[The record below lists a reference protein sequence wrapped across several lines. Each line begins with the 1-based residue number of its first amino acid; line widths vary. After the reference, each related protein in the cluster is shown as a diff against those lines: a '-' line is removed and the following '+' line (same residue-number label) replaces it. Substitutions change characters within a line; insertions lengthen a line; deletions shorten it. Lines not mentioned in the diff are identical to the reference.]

1 MKLSSLARRRL
12 LQLPVGMW
20 LSSHCWPG
28 ACADDKGGKSFNFIV
43 ANDLHSLDKKCP
55 PFFEKVIQSMRE
67 QKPEFI
73 VLAGD
78 LAENGTSE
86 QLGVIKEIF
95 TAPKIPLYVV
105 PGNHDFTKD
114 DSRKPYDDLFPNQL
128 NHLLTIHGWQFLFLD
143 TTQQQRHTNTEIS
156 KETFEFVEASL
167 KKLDKKNPTVVCT
180 HFPLG
185 EKVNMRP
192 KNAEELLKLF
202 TEVNLKAVFSGHY
215 HSQTEVKKGETIL
228 TTNRCCAI
236 SRSNHDGTKEKGY
249 FHVTMKEGVLK
260 REFVEVKS

>member
-1 MKLSSLARRRL
+1 MKLLPLSRRRW
-12 LQLPVGMW
+12 LQLPLSMW
-20 LSSHCWPG
+20 LSSHFWPG
-28 ACADDKGGKSFNFIV
+28 ACADDKGKNSFSFIV

-67 QKPEFI
+67 RQPEFMVI
-73 VLAGD
+73 AGD
-78 LAENGTSE
+78 LSENGTSE

-114 DSRKPYDDLFPNQL
+114 DSRNPYDDLFPNQL
-128 NHLLTIHGWQFLFLD
+128 NYLLTINGWQFLFLD
-143 TTQQQRHTNTEIS
+143 TTEQQKYTNTEIS
-156 KETFEFVEASL
+156 KQTFEFVETSL
-167 KKLDKKNPTVVCT
+167 KKLDKKRPTVVCT

-185 EKVNMRP
+185 EKVKMRP
-192 KNAEELLKLF
+192 RNAEELLKLF

-215 HSQTEVKKGETIL
+215 HSQTEVKRGDTIL

-236 SRSNHDGTKEKGY
+236 SRTNHDGSKEKGY
-249 FHVTMKEGVLK
+249 FHVTMSFHE
-260 REFVEVKS
+260 